1 MTYQGAWTGRPDAPA
16 LQPRDWS
23 ARPRYAPED
32 FVTLMWRERWLMLAV
47 FLVIFVIGGGAAF
60 LLKTTYPAHSSVLVR
75 LGQEYVY
82 EPAVGDA
89 GRGAIPNTDQ
99 LVQSEVEILASAE
112 LKQRVIQDIG
122 YGRMFPDRAEAYAA
136 ATPSEKSKLLGQA
149 VSAMTAGLK
158 IDTAPDT
165 SVIRLTYEDTDPQRA
180 AQVLNKLLDEY
191 LIYRRT
197 VLLDTVNPIVEEQK
211 GTFQTRLN
219 GVDAE
224 YQAFLAENGIGDFEA
239 EKTSLNALD
248 ASLTDENYRV
258 QARLREV
265 QGRLGE
271 MGRLEGGVA
280 PEVGLYRD
288 VDPSASQKLNQLIL
302 ERQDL
307 LSRYKAD
314 AQPVREKDLQIA
326 QLQSMIS
333 QLKPG
338 DSARRFGINPVYQ
351 TVQTE
356 KIQLSA
362 EAESLKQRGQALTG
376 QLGQVEARRQKLTQ
390 LEPKFL
396 ELAQN
401 RDLLQTNIK
410 ALSQKEQQ
418 DQAST
423 AIARKSNDNIRIVE
437 RPVVPTKGKS
447 LKRPLFILAFL
458 FAGFTAFSVGLLR
471 VFLRRGFATPTSA
484 ARTLELPVLAT
495 AGYKPQHQTA
505 AR

>member
-16 LQPRDWS
+16 LQPRDWA

-32 FVTLMWRERWLMLAV
+32 FVTLMWRERWLMIAV

-60 LLKTTYPAHSSVLVR
+60 LLKTTYPAHSSILVR

-99 LVQSEVEILASAE
+99 LVQSEVEILSSDE
-112 LKQRVIQDIG
+112 LKQRVIKDIG
-122 YGRMFPDRAEAYAA
+122 YGRMFPAKAEAFRAA
-136 ATPSEKSKLLGQA
+136 SAGEKSKMLGQGVA
-149 VSAMTAGLK
+149 AMTAGLK

-180 AQVLNKLLDEY
+180 AQVLNALLDEY
-191 LIYRRT
+191 LIFRRT
-197 VLLDTVNPIVEEQK
+197 VLLDGTNPFVDEQK
-211 GTFQTRLN
+211 RAFETKLN
-219 GVDAE
+219 GVDAA
-224 YQAFLAENGIGDFEA
+224 YQAFLAENGIGDFDS
-239 EKTSLNALD
+239 EKTSLNALQ

-265 QGRLGE
+265 EGRLGE
-271 MGRLEGGVA
+271 MGRQEGSVA
-280 PEVGLYRD
+280 PEIGLYRD
-288 VDPSASQKLNQLIL
+288 TDPAASQKLNQLMI

-307 LSRYKAD
+307 LSRYKPG
-314 AQPVREKDLQIA
+314 AQPVRDKDEQIA
-326 QLQSMIS
+326 KLQAMVS
-333 QLKPG
+333 QNKPG
-338 DSARRFGINPVYQ
+338 DGARRFGVNPVYQ

-356 KIQLSA
+356 KIQLTA
-362 EAESLKQRGQALTG
+362 EAASLKQRGEALTG
-376 QLGQVEARRQKLTQ
+376 QLGQVDARRQKLTQ

-410 ALSQKEQQ
+410 ALAQKEQQ
-418 DQAST
+418 DQASN
-423 AIARKSNDNIRIVE
+423 AIARKTNDNIRIVE
-437 RPVVPTKGKS
+437 RPVAPTKGKS
-447 LKRPLFILAFL
+447 LKRPLLVLAFM
-458 FAGFTAFSVGLLR
+458 FAGFTALCAGLLR
-471 VFLRRGFATPTSA
+471 VFLRRGFSTPTSA

-495 AGYKPQHQTA
+495 AGYKPQ
-505 AR
+505 R

>member
-1 MTYQGAWTGRPDAPA
+1 
-16 LQPRDWS
+16 
-23 ARPRYAPED
+23 
-32 FVTLMWRERWLMLAV
+32 MWRERVLMLAI
-47 FLVIFVIGGGAAF
+47 FLVIFVIGGGAVF

-99 LVQSEVEILASAE
+99 LVQSEVTILSSDE

-136 ATPSEKSKLLGQA
+136 ASPSEKRKLLGSA
-149 VSAMTAGLK
+149 VAAMGQGLK

-191 LIYRRT
+191 LVFRRT
-197 VLLDTVNPIVEEQK
+197 VLLDAANPYVDEQRK
-211 GTFQTRLN
+211 AFEGQLN
-219 GVDAE
+219 EVDTT
-224 YQAFLAENGIGDFEA
+224 YQAFLAENGIGDFES
-239 EKTSLNALD
+239 EKNSLNALQ
-248 ASLTDENYRV
+248 ASITDENYKV

-265 QGRLGE
+265 EGRLGE
-271 MGRLEGGVA
+271 MGRQEGAVA
-280 PEVGLYRD
+280 PEIGLYHD
-288 VDPSASQKLNQLIL
+288 TDPAASQKLNQLMI

-307 LSRYKAD
+307 LSRYKLD
-314 AQPVREKDLQIA
+314 ATPVREKDRQIA
-326 QLQSMIS
+326 QMQAMVG
-333 QLKPG
+333 QDKPG
-338 DSARRFGINPVYQ
+338 DGARRIGVNPVYQ

-356 KIQLSA
+356 KIQLTA
-362 EAESLKQRGQALTG
+362 EAASLKQRGEALAG

-390 LEPKFL
+390 LEPRFL
-396 ELAQN
+396 QLAQN

-410 ALSQKEQQ
+410 ALAQKEQQ
-418 DQAST
+418 DQASN
-423 AIARKSNDNIRIVE
+423 AIARRSNDNIRIVE

-447 LKRPLFILAFL
+447 LKRPLLVLAFL
-458 FAGFTAFSVGLLR
+458 FAAFTAFCAGLLR

-495 AGYKPQHQTA
+495 AGYKPH
-505 AR
+505 R